1 MPTNTVTISPE
12 IIASTKGAR
21 EEATSQGTTLA
32 LFEDNSESLTK
43 SGVSLRQLKF
53 LEVYADTFDLS
64 QAAKAAGTRLL
75 KDETKG
81 DLNKWYATNPTFK
94 KQIDNI
100 NDSAF
105 KAIELRGVKLA
116 EKLEDDIAYAK
127 EMVRGEDGFK
137 WLTPLAQLYKVAASL
152 QPKQEKVTVAAKG
165 VQIVIND

>member
-1 MPTNTVTISPE
+1 MSTNPVNISPE
-12 IIASTKGAR
+12 IIASTKAVR
-21 EEATSQGTTLA
+21 EKATSQDTTLA

-81 DLNKWYATNPTFK
+81 DLNRWYANNPTFK
-94 KQIDNI
+94 KQIDDI
-100 NDSAF
+100 NGAAF
-105 KAIELRGVKLA
+105 EALEAKGVQLVSKLS
-116 EKLEDDIAYAK
+116 EDIAYAR

-137 WLTPLAQLYKVAASL
+137 WLTPLAQLYKVVAGL
-152 QPKQEKVTVAAKG
+152 QPKKEKVMVAAKG
-165 VQIVIND
+165 ISIVIED